1 MPEVSHRRALD
12 VPTDR
17 IWDFVK
23 DMNNWAPMLTGY
35 QSHEVKSDTE
45 SVWTLKGDV
54 GILSRVV
61 QLDVTIT
68 EWSGPERVSF
78 TLDGINEMVSGGGT
92 FQIIDQVAAT
102 PAAPVEPEARP
113 GLFGRLVRW
122 LFRALFQRKYGRLE
136 ALPEA
141 AETCAELV
149 FTARMEAG
157 GPTGPLV
164 NAMLGPAM
172 APAVEQLAEQIARH
186 LEDTAQSSSA
196 RRRRS
201 DSPRASS
208 LVQARSSPRRLS
220 SQTVSPGDSRLPWV
234 APPFQASHT
243 RNPLQHRPPST
254 AMFPT
259 RGGPLKS
266 P

>member
-1 MPEVSHRRALD
+1 MPEVSHRRALS

-61 QLDVTIT
+61 QLDVAIT
-68 EWSGPERVSF
+68 EWAGPERVTF
-78 TLDGINEMVSGGGT
+78 TLDGINEMVSGGGN
-92 FQIIDQVAAT
+92 FQIIEAAAAT
-102 PAAPVEPEARP
+102 PAAQAEPEVRP

-136 ALPEA
+136 APPA
-141 AETCAELV
+141 VAQTCAELI
-149 FTARMEAG
+149 FTLRMEAG

-186 LEDTAQSSSA
+186 LEGAAESSA
-196 RRRRS
+196 
-201 DSPRASS
+201 A
-208 LVQARSSPRRLS
+208 
-220 SQTVSPGDSRLPWV
+220 
-234 APPFQASHT
+234 
-243 RNPLQHRPPST
+243 
-254 AMFPT
+254 
-259 RGGPLKS
+259 
-266 P
+266 